1 MKRFVTSIVFASV
14 FFLGLGSIIE
24 EAGAKFRSDD
34 KALALVNAARQAIGG
49 EDSLRGVR
57 SMTIVGTTTNFFE
70 KEGIPTTELGTSEIN
85 FEFPGKFNKTIKI
98 GDSNAAAGGDVHKKV
113 DVMVFEKSGDGA
125 DATAE
130 LPEGNKDVFIVRKGD
145 AGNVEWKSDENVDVT
160 KEGGKIVIRKNDGT
174 VTELPADAKHR
185 IVLEKKDSGD
195 VSEWKTDDGKTV
207 VLESGGPHFMHRSSG
222 DEMLRTTMALLMSAP
237 EGMDVGY
244 KFIGEGD
251 VDGYPANIIEVTSR
265 SSSFKLY
272 LDASTN
278 LPRMIS
284 YSGHN
289 TFVFRKHANE
299 EVVKADLIE
308 MKRKMAEP
316 VEHQIRFSDFRAVD
330 GLVLPHRWSESAAG
344 KQSRIFD
351 VTSFEINP
359 ANIAEKFGNEKVFVR
374 KAKPQGN

>member
-1 MKRFVTSIVFASV
+1 MKRFVTSIIFASV

-57 SMTIVGTTTNFFE
+57 SMTIVGSTTNFFE
-70 KEGIPTTELGTSEIN
+70 KEGIPTTELGTAEIN
-85 FEFPGKFNKTIKI
+85 FELPGKFSKTIKI
-98 GDSNAAAGGDVHKKV
+98 GDNTSIAGSGDVHKKV

-125 DATAE
+125 EAIE

-145 AGNVEWKSDENVDVT
+145 GNVEWKSEENVDVT
-160 KEGGKIVIRKNDGT
+160 KEGGKLIFRKDDGT
-174 VTELPADAKHR
+174 VTELPADAKHK
-185 IVLEKKDSGD
+185 IVLEKSEGGD
-195 VSEWKTDDGKTV
+195 ASVWKTDDGKTV
-207 VLESGGPHFMHRSSG
+207 VLESKGPHLMHRSSG
-222 DEMLRTTMALLMSAP
+222 GEMLRTTMALLMSAP
-237 EGMDVGY
+237 EGTDVGY

-251 VDGYPANIIEVTSR
+251 VDGYPANIIEVTSHAA
-265 SSSFKLY
+265 SFKLY

-289 TFVFRKHANE
+289 AIFIRKTANE
-299 EVVKADLIE
+299 EIVSSEVIE

-316 VEHQIRFSDFRAVD
+316 VEHQIRFSDFRSVD
-330 GLVLPHRWSESAAG
+330 GLVLPHRWSESVSG

-351 VTSFEINP
+351 VTSYEINP
-359 ANIAEKFGNEKVFVR
+359 ANIAEKFGDKKVFVR
-374 KAKPQGN
+374 KAKPDGN

>member
-1 MKRFVTSIVFASV
+1 MKRFVTSIIFASV

-34 KALALVNAARQAIGG
+34 KALALVQAARQAIGG

-70 KEGIPTTELGTSEIN
+70 KEGIPTTELGTAEIN
-85 FEFPGKFNKTIKI
+85 FELPGKYSKTIKM
-98 GDSNAAAGGDVHKKV
+98 GDSSTVAGSGDVHKKV

-125 DATAE
+125 DAVE
-130 LPEGNKDVFIVRKGD
+130 LPEGDKDVFIVRKGD
-145 AGNVEWKSDENVDVT
+145 GNVEWKSDEDVDVT
-160 KEGGKIVIRKNDGT
+160 KEGGKIIVRKNDGT

-185 IVLEKKDSGD
+185 IVLEKSEGGD
-195 VSEWKTDDGKTV
+195 ASVWKTDDGKTV
-207 VLESGGPHFMHRSSG
+207 VLESTGPHVGHRSSG
-222 DEMLRTTMALLMSAP
+222 GEMLRTTMSLLMSAP
-237 EGMDVGY
+237 EGTDVGY

-251 VDGYPANIIEVTSR
+251 VDGYPANIIEVTSH
-265 SSSFKLY
+265 SNSFKLY

-284 YSGHN
+284 FSGHN
-289 TFVFRKHANE
+289 AVFIRKTANE
-299 EVVKADLIE
+299 EVVKAELIE

-316 VEHQIRFSDFRAVD
+316 VEHQIRFSDFRSVD
-330 GLVLPHRWSESAAG
+330 GLVLPHRWSESVSG

-359 ANIAEKFGNEKVFVR
+359 ANIADKFGDKKVFVR
-374 KAKPQGN
+374 KAKPDGN